1 MQLAVGVD
9 IRLPFFFQPTA
20 HSQPPSEF
28 QRLPDFVH
36 PTNDKGNALV
46 GFVLGHSRKP
56 VFY

>member
-1 MQLAVGVD
+1 MGD
-9 IRLPFFFQPTA
+9 FRITYLPSPVSCLVSSA
-20 HSQPPSEF
+20 S

-46 GFVLGHSRKP
+46 GFVLRHSRKP